1 MTKKITKK
9 EMFAEVIAL
18 AKGQALTKA
27 TLQEVVD
34 FAEHEIELLERKA
47 SKSGPTKAQRENETL
62 ATEVFNALLELGKPV
77 TITEFQKQSVSNV
90 ATLSNQKLTS
100 LFKAL
105 VENGSVVRT
114 VEKKKAYFSVV
125 EGD

>member
-1 MTKKITKK
+1 MTKKMTKK

-18 AKGQALTKA
+18 VEGR
-27 TLQEVVD
+27 EVSVSTEEIVA
-34 FAEHEIELLERKA
+34 FAQHEIELLSRP
-47 SKSGPTKAQRENETL
+47 SKSGPTKAQQENEAL

-77 TITEFQKQSVSNV
+77 TITEFQKQSVSEV

-125 EGD
+125 EGV

>member
-1 MTKKITKK
+1 MTKKMTKK

-18 AKGQALTKA
+18 VEGR
-27 TLQEVVD
+27 EVSVSTEEIVA
-34 FAEHEIELLERKA
+34 FAQHEIELLSRP
-47 SKSGPTKAQRENETL
+47 SKSGPTKAQIENEAL
-62 ATEVFNALLELGKPV
+62 ATEVLNALLELGKPV
-77 TITEFQKQSVSNV
+77 TITEFQKQSTSEV

-125 EGD
+125 KED

>member
-1 MTKKITKK
+1 MTKKMTKK

-18 AKGQALTKA
+18 VEGR
-27 TLQEVVD
+27 EVSVSTEEIVA
-34 FAEHEIELLERKA
+34 FAQHEIELLSRP
-47 SKSGPTKAQRENETL
+47 SKSGPTKAQQENEAL
-62 ATEVFNALLELGKPV
+62 ATEVFYALLELGKPV
-77 TITEFQKQSVSNV
+77 TITEFQKQSTSEV

-125 EGD
+125 KED